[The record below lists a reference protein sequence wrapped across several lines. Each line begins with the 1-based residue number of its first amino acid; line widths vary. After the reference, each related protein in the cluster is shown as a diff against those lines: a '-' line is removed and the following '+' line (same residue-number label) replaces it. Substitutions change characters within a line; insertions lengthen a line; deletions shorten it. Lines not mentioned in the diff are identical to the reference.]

1 MLSFLRRC
9 VSFRDYGTSAAVITG
24 LSSGHS
30 RATQEGSASVRAV
43 RSLRFQR
50 FVLAPFAPVA
60 VGMECVV
67 QGIIESKHVRALA
80 ELIEG
85 MTGAREEKLDLHQLV
100 YRNAPN
106 IGAIPCEVRLECPLN
121 CTPPIWTMTH
131 VGGAMRGAGADQLA
145 CLVRSI
151 VRVRASPSVIHLV
164 PAIGL
169 RLDHELIRR
178 GSAFDFAHRSHAMR
192 LEAFAP
198 LRLPRQHAVSDAQP
212 LPSLAGLHVVEV
224 TAAAAAAET
233 YTETAAALNSFAETI
248 AP

>member
-1 MLSFLRRC
+1 MLVQTLFKRLLISP
-9 VSFRDYGTSAAVITG
+9 
-24 LSSGHS
+24 SGS
-30 RATQEGSASVRAV
+30 Q
-43 RSLRFQR
+43 
-50 FVLAPFAPVA
+50 FVLAPFASA
-60 VGMECVV
+60 AAGMECVI
-67 QGIIESKHVRALA
+67 QGIIESKHVRALV

-85 MTGAREEKLDLHQLV
+85 MTGARVEKLDLHQLV

-121 CTPPIWTMTH
+121 CSPPIWTMVH

-198 LRLPRQHAVSDAQP
+198 LLLPRQHAVNDAQP

-224 TAAAAAAET
+224 TAAATAET
-233 YTETAAALNSFAETI
+233 YTEIASALNSFAETI